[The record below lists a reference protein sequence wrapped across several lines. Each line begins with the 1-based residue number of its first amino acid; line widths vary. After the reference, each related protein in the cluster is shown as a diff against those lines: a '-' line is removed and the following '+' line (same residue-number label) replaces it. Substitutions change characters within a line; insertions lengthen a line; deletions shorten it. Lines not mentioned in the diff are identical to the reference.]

1 MMENIIMLLILIN
14 VAWILKYNLSIIA
27 NVKQCLLMS
36 FEKKI
41 FPQSKEPMNPWS
53 FKWSFM
59 VIACVGVWEP
69 ALQNSSC

>member
-36 FEKKI
+36 FEKK
-41 FPQSKEPMNPWS
+41 SSHNPKSLWIHDHLNGRLWS
-53 FKWSFM
+53 
-59 VIACVGVWEP
+59 
-69 ALQNSSC
+69 